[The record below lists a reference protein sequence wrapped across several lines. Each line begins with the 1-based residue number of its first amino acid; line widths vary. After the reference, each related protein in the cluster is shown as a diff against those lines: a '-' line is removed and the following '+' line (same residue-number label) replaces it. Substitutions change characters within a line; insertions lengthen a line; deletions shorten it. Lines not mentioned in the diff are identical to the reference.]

1 MLHPVILDNNNNK
14 KVSNW
19 ISTEISTENVKPFD
33 SSFVSITPNL
43 MNGRIIL
50 KINNYVL
57 ADQNSSSF
65 LATLF

>member
-1 MLHPVILDNNNNK
+1 MLHSVILDNNNK
-14 KVSNW
+14 KISNW
-19 ISTEISTENVKPFD
+19 ISTEISPEKIKPFD

-50 KINNYVL
+50 KINNYAL

>member
-1 MLHPVILDNNNNK
+1 MLHSVILDNNNNK
-14 KVSNW
+14 KISNW
-19 ISTEISTENVKPFD
+19 ISTEISPEKIKPFD

-57 ADQNSSSF
+57 ADQNSS
-65 LATLF
+65 LF